1 MSNISIY
8 PIVICSDVE
17 VPCNEYSSHDELA
30 NTDTNAN
37 TKTNTK
43 TNTKSQKVYLVVNST
58 CECAALVINRHLM
71 IDDIERV
78 IDKVTQF
85 HVELEWILLV
95 EKPEHPEVV
104 CALQKLSGGVIAG
117 DKTALSVIAH
127 SASLDACQFEELSDH
142 QVFLLGHIECL
153 VLATNNKRQLGFL
166 IENNL
171 FASEHMTV
179 LDGKPNSR
187 LLKAN
192 SYMFS

>member
-1 MSNISIY
+1 MSSISVY
-8 PIVICSDVE
+8 PILICSDVE
-17 VPCNEYSSHDELA
+17 VPCNEYSCNDELT
-30 NTDTNAN
+30 NTETNAS
-37 TKTNTK
+37 TKTD
-43 TNTKSQKVYLVVNST
+43 TKSQKNYLVVNST

-117 DKTALSVIAH
+117 DKTSLSVIAH
-127 SASLDACQFEELSDH
+127 TASLDACQFEELSEH
-142 QVFLLGHIECL
+142 QVFLLGHVECL
-153 VLATNNKRQLGFL
+153 VLATNSKRQLGFL

-171 FASEHMTV
+171 FASEHMTS

-187 LLKAN
+187 LLKAS
-192 SYMFS
+192 SYTFN